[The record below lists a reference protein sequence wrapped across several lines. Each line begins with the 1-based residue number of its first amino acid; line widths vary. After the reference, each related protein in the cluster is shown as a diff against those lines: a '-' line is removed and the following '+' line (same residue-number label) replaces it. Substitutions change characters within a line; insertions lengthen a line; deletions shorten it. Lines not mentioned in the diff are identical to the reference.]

1 MVLCKEIRIAA
12 GYIVAHQ
19 EFHIS
24 NPAIIVVFKF
34 VVISL
39 SDRIA
44 LCRVN
49 EVLLNRIVLNRLM
62 YFILCPFAVY
72 S

>member
-12 GYIVAHQ
+12 GYIVAHQEFHISNHIVAHQ

-49 EVLLNRIVLNRLM
+49 EVLLN
-62 YFILCPFAVY
+62 P
-72 S
+72 